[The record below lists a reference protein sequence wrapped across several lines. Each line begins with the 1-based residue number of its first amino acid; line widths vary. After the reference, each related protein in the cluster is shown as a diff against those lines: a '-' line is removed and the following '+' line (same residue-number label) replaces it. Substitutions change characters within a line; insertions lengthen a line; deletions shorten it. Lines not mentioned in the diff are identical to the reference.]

1 MGIDKHFFLVLEYTP
16 RKEVKIME
24 NNMRIVEQKKLLD
37 LAMDLY
43 FVNGAKSGN
52 TCEGAEKSIIDAY
65 EHIFGEG
72 SAKGLREQTM
82 IINALNSY
90 DDISRLID
98 SVKANGKIA
107 EFSRDDLIINQKR
120 LINIAKELSFVL
132 GTRSNGKFVKS
143 SEETLRRNFES
154 IFGEGSS
161 KGKTVSRLAGEVIAK
176 LEAQNYAGFDMG
188 DGTEPVAKA

>member
-1 MGIDKHFFLVLEYTP
+1 
-16 RKEVKIME
+16 ME

-43 FVNGAKSGN
+43 FVNGAKSGK
-52 TCEGAEKSIIDAY
+52 TCDSAKQSIIDAY
-65 EHIFGEG
+65 EQIFGDG
-72 SAKGLREQTM
+72 ASIGLREQTM
-82 IINALNSY
+82 IINALNCY

-98 SVKANGKIA
+98 SVKESGRVA

-132 GTRSNGKFVKS
+132 GSKS
-143 SEETLRRNFES
+143 EAKYAKQSEEILRANFES

-176 LEAQNYAGFDMG
+176 LESQNYSGLELG
-188 DGTEPVAKA
+188 NRE

>member
-1 MGIDKHFFLVLEYTP
+1 MDIKRV
-16 RKEVKIME
+16 
-24 NNMRIVEQKKLLD
+24 VEQKKLLD

-43 FVNGAKSGN
+43 FVNGAKSGKS
-52 TCEGAEKSIIDAY
+52 CEAAEQSIIDAY

-72 SAKGLREQTM
+72 SSNGLREQTM
-82 IINALNSY
+82 IINALNCY

-98 SVKANGKIA
+98 SVKESGRVA

-132 GTRSNGKFVKS
+132 GSRSDEKYAKN
-143 SEETLRRNFES
+143 SEVILRSTYES

-176 LEAQNYAGFDMG
+176 LENQNYSGLEVG
-188 DGTEPVAKA
+188 REQ